1 MFAHDPASNGETQAA
16 PGGMAHVLR
25 WSGMGAGLIDPVEA
39 LEEMGQ
45 VRGFDARSL
54 VDDLQASVT
63 GLSVQF
69 HLDLFANASTVC
81 DRVFQEIDAELRQVE
96 AISPDHELV
105 QARQV
110 DLDGVSLCQRG
121 EVFRCIDDDLTEIDS
136 FAFEHGLPLIGAGQD
151 QQVTDQPG
159 HALIFLRDDRERL
172 DIFLGGVWSL
182 QNPFR
187 FSPDNA
193 QRGSQFV
200 AGIAVNCRWR
210 SKAPSRRF
218 SIPSNVVANSPI
230 SSRCLRLRRRC
241 RSVALISCAV
251 RVMVWTGR
259 VALSASQYPPALE
272 NSKTRG
278 VATASILSSCRN

>member
-1 MFAHDPASNGETQAA
+1 MTCENLHIGFCRSIPDLYRMIVEAKGDALTLLNGRYGTIWSIFPVHKSSAFFSSPTVVDDHCSAKPRLIREKRRGLLEVHQKRIQGDLTVIEETREIVLCLSVR
-16 PGGMAHVLR
+16 GGNTPQRLSLSLER
-25 WSGMGAGLIDPVEA
+25 IDPVEA

-110 DLDGVSLCQRG
+110 DLDGVLLCQRG

-136 FAFEHGLPLIGAGQD
+136 FAFEHGLPVIGAGQD

-159 HALIFLRDDRERL
+159 HALF
-172 DIFLGGVWSL
+172 
-182 QNPFR
+182 
-187 FSPDNA
+187 
-193 QRGSQFV
+193 
-200 AGIAVNCRWR
+200 
-210 SKAPSRRF
+210 
-218 SIPSNVVANSPI
+218 
-230 SSRCLRLRRRC
+230 
-241 RSVALISCAV
+241 
-251 RVMVWTGR
+251 
-259 VALSASQYPPALE
+259 
-272 NSKTRG
+272 
-278 VATASILSSCRN
+278 